1 MSQRSTTDSKKD
13 LLIFLVD
20 DEPVLLDMAEVA
32 LQPEGYELRRFENPE
47 AALAAFNQENSKPA
61 LLLTDYAMDAMNGIE
76 LSVKC
81 KASHPGLKILM
92 VSGTAGPEIVLQ
104 SPGTVDRFMPKPY
117 SPTELVNTVR
127 ALLSGKAV

>member
-1 MSQRSTTDSKKD
+1 MSQRSTTDSRKEF
-13 LLIFLVD
+13 LIYLVD
-20 DEPVLLDMAEVA
+20 DEELLLDMAEFA
-32 LQPEGYELRRFENPE
+32 LQPHGYALRRFQDPE
-47 AALAAFNQENSKPA
+47 AALDAMRQEPTKPA

-81 KASHPGLKILM
+81 KASHPGLKILL
-92 VSGTAGPEIVLQ
+92 VSGTAGPEIVSQ

-127 ALLSGKAV
+127 SLLGANVV